1 MRKIL
6 LITFLLT
13 ATALT
18 QVWAQDRVVSGRVV
32 SAEDGTG
39 LPGVNVVLKGTGT
52 GTVSDVDGNYKVTVP
67 AEGGTLVFSF
77 IGLESQETEIGSRSV
92 VDATLASDV
101 KQLTEVVVTAVGI
114 EREKKALGYAVTDLA
129 GDKISQ
135 RSEPDALRAIQGKIP
150 GVNIVGGGGAVG
162 QGSNITIRGA
172 SSLLG
177 NNQPLWVVDGVP
189 FDNTT
194 YATGSFTSQTTTS
207 NRSFDLDPNNI
218 ESMTVLKG
226 AAAAALYGS
235 RASNGVIVV
244 TTKAGKKGTKKGL
257 EVALNTSFSVEDVA
271 NLPDVQTRYSQGNNN
286 LYVDGN
292 FGTWGAPF
300 DLSSPAW
307 QIPDNANQILSIDP
321 ATGYAWVRHPYDRY
335 SNPNNTP
342 YFPDLAN
349 DSVLF
354 KPYDNVRDFLQRG
367 NLMETAVNISGGNEK
382 ANFVA
387 GISRMKN
394 EGIIPENQ
402 ATRTSTNIGGNT
414 TLDNGLFVGGSVT
427 YVNTDMVS
435 PPTSGLYTA
444 SPSVTQ
450 RLLYTPPNVDINW
463 PFQDSNGNQAFY
475 RPDNDNPWY
484 LAKYAPHT
492 SKVDRYFGNFNI
504 GYDVFEWL
512 NVTYKAGFNG
522 FTDRKMEVLPRTNT
536 LFPTGRIIEDELR
549 RMELDG
555 NLLVTVTRDLSQD
568 INLKAIVGHNAN
580 HRIVE
585 RQAYQGIGIIV
596 PGINDLDNTQTVA
609 PFGGGKNERAY
620 QAVFTDLSLSYKDYL
635 FLNLTGRNDWT
646 SALPKDNRSYFYGG
660 TSASFIFTDA
670 LNITSDFLN
679 SGKIRIG
686 AARVGSDPSPYL
698 TQALLYN
705 TNPSGQGFG
714 NNVASIDFPFAGNNG
729 QTLTD
734 ALGNGQLTPEF
745 TSEIE
750 FGTDL
755 RLLKNKVGID
765 FTYYSRNTTDQ
776 IVAIAVP
783 VTSGF
788 SSAVSNIGRVSNKGI
803 EIGLDLTPVSLSNG
817 LTWNIFA
824 SFTRNRNVV
833 EELTDGLDEVFVGG
847 YGDDVRIVHQVGQPY
862 GQIRGDVAARSED
875 GQLLIDPATGKL
887 ITSAEEQIIGDPNP
901 DFLLGLTNSFSWKGV
916 TLSALLDYRHGGDM
930 WSGSYNQIYGRGI
943 TPGTIPDG
951 PRGREVTLVIPG
963 VIGDPRT
970 QQARLDEN
978 GNTIPNTTMLTVND
992 WFFIHTFGSSGP
1004 AEFSIFDQTTIRLRE
1019 INLSYDLPKS
1029 LLGRTPFGS
1038 ANVSLSGRNLW
1049 YNAVNFPSDLNFDPE
1064 TSSLGSGNVEGI
1076 SGAQTG
1082 NAQGVD
1088 FGVVP
1093 TTKRYGVNL
1102 RLTF

>member
-1 MRKIL
+1 ML
-6 LITFLLT
+6 FAATTLT
-13 ATALT
+13 H
-18 QVWAQDRVVSGRVV
+18 VWAQDRTVSGRVV

-39 LPGVNVVLKGTGT
+39 LPGVNVVLKGTAT
-52 GTVSDVDGNYKVTVP
+52 GTVTDVDGNYKITIP
-67 AEGGTLVFSF
+67 SGGGTLVFSF
-77 IGLESQETEIGSRSV
+77 IGLLSQETEIGSRSV
-92 VDATLASDV
+92 VDATLESDV

-114 EREKKALGYAVTDLA
+114 EREKKALGYAVTDLD

-135 RSEPDALRAIQGKIP
+135 RAEPDALRAIQGKIP

-162 QGSNITIRGA
+162 QGSNITIRGS

-194 YATGSFTSQTTTS
+194 YATGSFTSQTTSS
-207 NRSFDLDPNNI
+207 NRSFDIDPNNI
-218 ESMTVLKG
+218 ASMTVLKG

-257 EVALNTSFSVEDVA
+257 EVAVSSSFSVEDVA
-271 NLPDVQTRYSQGNNN
+271 NLPEAQTRYTQGNNN

-300 DLSSPAW
+300 DVNSPAW
-307 QIPDNANQILSIDP
+307 QIAGNGNQILSIDP
-321 ATGYAWVRHPYDRY
+321 ATGYAWVKHPYDRY
-335 SNPNNTP
+335 NNPNNTP
-342 YFPDLAN
+342 YFPELAN
-349 DSVLF
+349 DSVLL
-354 KPYDNVRDFLQRG
+354 KPYDNVRDYLQRG

-414 TLDNGLFVGGSVT
+414 TLDNGLFIGGSVT
-427 YVNTDMVS
+427 YVNTDLVS
-435 PPTSGLYTA
+435 PPTSGLYTS

-450 RLLYTPPNVDINW
+450 RLLYTPPNVDILW
-463 PFQDSNGNQAFY
+463 PYQDANGNQAFY
-475 RPDNDNPWY
+475 RPDNDNPWF
-484 LAKYAPHT
+484 LAKNAPHT
-492 SKVDRYFGNFNI
+492 SNVDRYFGNLSLS
-504 GYDVFEWL
+504 YDVFEWL

-555 NLLVTVTRDLSQD
+555 NLLVTVTKDLSQD
-568 INLKAIVGHNAN
+568 IGLKAIAGHNAN

-596 PGINDLDNTQTVA
+596 PGINDLDNVQTVT
-609 PFGGGKNERAY
+609 PFGGGVTERAY
-620 QAVFTDLSLSYKDYL
+620 QALFADVSFSYKDYL

-646 SALPKDNRSYFYGG
+646 SALPKDKRSYFYGG
-660 TSASFIFTDA
+660 TSASFVFTDA
-670 LNITSDFLN
+670 FNIVSDVLN
-679 SGKIRIG
+679 SGKIRVG
-686 AARVGSDPSPYL
+686 AAKVGSDPSPYL

-705 TNPSGQGFG
+705 TNPSGPGFG
-714 NNVASIDFPFAGNNG
+714 NNVASIDFPFLGTNG
-729 QTLTD
+729 QTLAD
-734 ALGNGQLTPEF
+734 GLGNGQLTPEF

-750 FGTDL
+750 IGTDL

-765 FTYYSRNTTDQ
+765 FTYYNRNTTDQ

-788 SSAVSNIGRVSNKGI
+788 SSAVTNIGRVSNKGI
-803 EIGLDLTPVSLSNG
+803 EIGLDLTPISLSNG
-817 LTWNIFA
+817 ITWNIFA

-833 EELTDGLDEVFVGG
+833 EELTEGLDEVFVGG
-847 YGDDVRIVHQVGQPY
+847 YGNDVRVVHQVGQPF
-862 GQIRGDVAARSED
+862 GQIRGTVAARSDD
-875 GQLLIDPATGKL
+875 GELLIDPSTGKL
-887 ITSAEEQIIGDPNP
+887 ITSAEEEIIGDPNP
-901 DFLLGLTNSFSWKGV
+901 NFLLGVTNSVSWKGV
-916 TLSALLDYRHGGDM
+916 TLSALIDYRDGGDM
-930 WSGSYNQIYGRGI
+930 WSGTYNQVYGRGI
-943 TPGTIPDG
+943 TPGTIPEG

-963 VIGDPRT
+963 VIGDPST
-970 QQARLDEN
+970 QQAELDEN

-992 WFFIHTFGSSGP
+992 WYFINTFASSGP

-1019 INLSYDLPKS
+1019 VNLAYELPKS
-1029 LLGRTPFGS
+1029 VLNKTPFGS
-1038 ANVSLSGRNLW
+1038 ASISFSGRNLW
-1049 YNAVNFPSDLNFDPE
+1049 FNAVNFPDDLNFDPE
-1064 TSSLGSGNVEGI
+1064 TSSLGSGNVEGL
-1076 SGAQTG
+1076 SAAQTG

-1093 TTKRYGVNL
+1093 TTKRYGVNV